1 MAFLKIEI
9 EKTKNGST
17 AEFRNVL
24 KIFPQLCDIITTGV
38 TRVENVN
45 K

>member
-17 AEFRNVL
+17 AAEFRKRSDEN
-24 KIFPQLCDIITTGV
+24 IFPPAL
-38 TRVENVN
+38 
-45 K
+45 